1 MDIMS
6 GIVPSVVWRPFGIP
20 IANSVISTW
29 IMMAMVIGGVLVLK
43 RRAPW
48 IIEALIEFVDSLAGG
63 FIAGSTAPYV
73 PFLGSLLVFIATA
86 NVIGIVPM
94 MYTPTRDINT
104 PLALALT
111 VNLVVFAFG
120 IYAKGLGGF
129 LKAFFNPMLPLDLM
143 GYVSRTASLTLRL
156 FGNVIGTEIVVAV
169 LFALLPVGVP
179 LIMVALATIGG
190 LLQGYVFTVLA
201 SSYIGQMVE

>member
-6 GIVPSVVWRPFGIP
+6 GIEPRVVFSPFGIP
-20 IANSVISTW
+20 IANTVISTW
-29 IMMAMVIGGVLVLK
+29 VMMAMVVGALLVAK
-43 RRAPW
+43 KRAPW
-48 IIEALIEFVDSLAGG
+48 IMETLIEFVDTLAAG
-63 FIAGSTAPYV
+63 FISGPTAPYV

-86 NVIGIVPM
+86 NVIGIVPL

-104 PLALALT
+104 PLAMAL
-111 VNLVVFAFG
+111 VVLLVVFAFG
-120 IYAKGLGGF
+120 IRAKGVWGF

-143 GYVSRTASLTLRL
+143 GYVSRTTSLTLRL

-169 LFALLPVGVP
+169 LFALMPVGVP
-179 LIMVALATIGG
+179 LVMVALATIGG